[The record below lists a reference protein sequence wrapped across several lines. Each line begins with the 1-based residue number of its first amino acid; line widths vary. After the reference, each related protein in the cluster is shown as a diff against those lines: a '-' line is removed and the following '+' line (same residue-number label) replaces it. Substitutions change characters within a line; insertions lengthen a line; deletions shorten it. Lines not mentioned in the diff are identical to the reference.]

1 MKNEALKII
10 GLVVFF
16 FVMGVMVGYN
26 LKSQEPECYRVH
38 DTETV
43 STVKRTPL

>member
-1 MKNEALKII
+1 MKNEAVKII

-26 LKSQEPECYRVH
+26 IRAHQNAPMRII

-43 STVKRTPL
+43 SIVER